1 MARRLSAVV
10 VGAGVGGLAAAA
22 RLAHAGFDVQV
33 LEQTAAP
40 GGRCA
45 QLQVGGFAFDMG
57 PTILLMP
64 EVVERTF
71 RDLGVKMASYL
82 RLQRCDPNYTLRFR
96 DGSTLTFTSDLTR

>member
-10 VGAGVGGLAAAA
+10 IGAGVGGLAAAA
-22 RLAHAGFDVQV
+22 RLAHAGLDVQV
-33 LEQTAAP
+33 FEQTPSP

-45 QLQVGGFAFDMG
+45 QLRADGYTFDMG

-71 RDLGVKMASYL
+71 RDLG
-82 RLQRCDPNYTLRFR
+82 
-96 DGSTLTFTSDLTR
+96 